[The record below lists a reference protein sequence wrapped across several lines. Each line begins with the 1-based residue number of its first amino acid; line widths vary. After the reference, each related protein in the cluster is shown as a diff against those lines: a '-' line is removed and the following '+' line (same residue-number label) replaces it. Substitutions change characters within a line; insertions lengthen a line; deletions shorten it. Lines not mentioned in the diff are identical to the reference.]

1 MTTRPSKAALLRSA
15 FSGLASQYVNVFVQG
30 LVQLGLLGL
39 LARLL
44 IPADF
49 GLVGLATVFVGLA
62 TLLSQFGLS
71 VGIIRLPTLTDRDVR
86 AGFTLALALG
96 AACTAVVALSAP
108 LVASAFRTPELTP
121 VLRAL
126 SLTFILANPS
136 IVAEALLER
145 SLAWNRL
152 MWVNLAAFV
161 LGYAATAIVLALLGW
176 GYWALV
182 GSQLAQALWRSALL
196 LLMQPHPKRPL
207 ISGRE
212 LSELTRFGG
221 GFTLARLFNY
231 GAQQGD
237 YLVVGRV
244 LGVTALGFYTRS
256 FKLMQIP
263 AQYFGLIVTKVLFPI
278 MARLQHDPD
287 QLRLTY
293 LLGSAAIGLMS
304 APLSALMVVTAPEL
318 VQVLLGPR
326 WAPTVIPFQVLTA
339 GVVLRNAFL
348 MAYCLDGAL
357 GDMRKRTIRDG
368 LYAASVLLGSAVGV
382 RFGLTGVAAAVLV
395 AIVVNYLVAAAM
407 SVRLLGCAWSEYL
420 RAQTPA
426 FVLGIIAVGL
436 ALLARLALQ
445 QLGATPLVVLT
456 GTWVL
461 TSALLLLLL
470 FSRPSITG
478 RYGVHLLRLAG
489 SGLAERMP
497 ARSLEWIA
505 PYSSGLVRRVANA
518 RNL

>member
-15 FSGLASQYVNVFVQG
+15 FSGLASQYINVFVQG
-30 LVQLGLLGL
+30 LVQLGLLAL

-44 IPADF
+44 VPADF

-62 TLLSQFGLS
+62 TLLSQFGLR

-86 AGFTLALALG
+86 AGFTLALVLG
-96 AACTAVVALSAP
+96 LAGTSLVALSAP
-108 LVASAFRTPELTP
+108 LVAALFRSPELTP
-121 VLRAL
+121 VLRVL

-136 IVAEALLER
+136 LIAEALLER
-145 SLAWNRL
+145 DLAWNRL

-161 LGYAATAIVLALLGW
+161 LGYAATAIALALLGW

-182 GSQLAQALWRSALL
+182 GSQLAQTLWRSVLL
-196 LLMQPHPKRPL
+196 LLTQSHPKRPL
-207 ISGRE
+207 VSGRE
-212 LSELTRFGG
+212 LRELTRFGG

-244 LGVTALGFYTRS
+244 LGITPLGFYTRA

-263 AQYFGLIVTKVLFPI
+263 TQYFGLIVTKVLFPI

-326 WAPTVIPFQVLTA
+326 WVPAVIPFQVLTV
-339 GVVLRNAFL
+339 GVVLRNGFL
-348 MAYCLDGAL
+348 MAYCLDGAV

-368 LYAASVLLGSAVGV
+368 LYAASVLLGSVVGV
-382 RFGLTGVAAAVLV
+382 RFGITGVAAAMLL
-395 AIVVNYLVAAAM
+395 AIVVNYLVAAGM
-407 SVRLLGCAWSEYL
+407 SVQLLSCPWSEYL
-420 RAQTPA
+420 RAQTPG
-426 FVLGIIAVGL
+426 FVLGLIAVGL
-436 ALLARLALQ
+436 ALVGRLSLQ
-445 QLGATPLVVLT
+445 QLGATPLGVLI
-456 GTWVL
+456 GTWAL
-461 TSALLLLLL
+461 TSVLLLVLL
-470 FSRPSITG
+470 FFRPSITG

-489 SGLAERMP
+489 SALAERMP
-497 ARSLEWIA
+497 ARSLQWVA
-505 PYSSGLVRRVANA
+505 PYASGLVRRVANA